1 MKTLAIIAGKSAG
14 YIGNKLG
21 RGSSLPGMIARKI
34 DRDLFHK
41 IKLPQQ
47 TIVVTGTNGKT
58 TTANMLRHVF
68 ETAGLSV
75 VQNTK
80 GANLLSGLL
89 TTLIDATNLNG
100 KVNADVV
107 VLEVDEQTI
116 PQFFKSVTPTH
127 FVIHNFFRDQ
137 LDRYGEIDILIDK
150 IEEVI
155 DSKTKLV
162 LNADDPL
169 VYQIAFDTHRDALYY
184 GVEQTKYSVLEM
196 NQVREAKF
204 CPNCNKKL
212 VYDFFHYSQL
222 GGYDC
227 TCGFKKPVCQYSAHD
242 VDLKKGTFIVAG
254 TTYTIQYRN
263 LYFIFNAM
271 AVVAIAKEYGIDDE
285 TIQKGLST
293 FKIDDGRMETF
304 TFGTHE
310 LLLNLVKNPT
320 GVNQTLDFIK
330 NEADERVAFMM
341 TLNNLSADGQDTS
354 WIWDADFEQLT
365 QFPLEKFI
373 CSGIRA
379 YDLAVRLK
387 YAGIDEDKIMVI
399 EDVAQALATLKETTS
414 QPYLLST
421 YTALQK
427 TRALL
432 K

>member
-1 MKTLAIIAGKSAG
+1 MKTLAIIAGKTATVVG
-14 YIGNKLG
+14 GMLG

-34 DRDLFHK
+34 DPELFHK
-41 IKLPQQ
+41 IQLPKQ

-68 ETAGLSV
+68 ETAGLKV

-89 TTLIDATNLNG
+89 TTLVESTNLSG
-100 KVNADVV
+100 KVMADVV

-116 PQFFKSVTPTH
+116 PQFFQAVTPTH

-155 DSKTKLV
+155 DPTTTLV

-169 VYQIAFDTHRDALYY
+169 VRQISFDTNREAIYY
-184 GVEQTKYSVLEM
+184 GVNQTPYSLEEM
-196 NQVREAKF
+196 SQVREAKF
-204 CPNCNKKL
+204 CPNCNRKL
-212 VYDFFHYSQL
+212 AYEFFHYSQL
-222 GGYDC
+222 GNYQC
-227 TCGFKKPVCQYSAHD
+227 ECGFGKPACEYAADD
-242 VDLKKGTFIVAG
+242 VNLKAGTFRVG
-254 TTYTIQYRN
+254 QTTYKIQYRN

-271 AVVAIAKEYGIDDE
+271 AVVAMAKEYGIDE
-285 TIQKGLST
+285 AIIQEALAT

-304 TFGTHE
+304 NFGPHQ

-320 GVNQTLDFIK
+320 GLNQTLDYIK
-330 NEADERVAFMM
+330 NEADEKVALMM
-341 TLNNLSADGQDTS
+341 TLNNLAADGQDTS
-354 WIWDADFEQLT
+354 WIWDGDFEQLT
-365 QFPLEKFI
+365 QFPLEQFI

-387 YAGIDEDKIMVI
+387 YAGVAEDKIVVI
-399 EDVAQALATLKETTS
+399 EDVAMALETLKQTTAT
-414 QPYLLST
+414 PYLLST

>member
-1 MKTLAIIAGKSAG
+1 MKTLAIMAGKTATIVG
-14 YIGNKLG
+14 GMLG

-34 DRDLFHK
+34 DPELFHK
-41 IKLPQQ
+41 IQLPKQ

-68 ETAGLSV
+68 ETAGLKV

-89 TTLIDATNLNG
+89 TTLVESTNLSG
-100 KVNADVV
+100 KVMADVV

-116 PQFFKSVTPTH
+116 PQFFQAVTPTH

-155 DSKTKLV
+155 DPQTTLV

-169 VYQIAFDTHRDALYY
+169 VRQISFDTNRGAIYY
-184 GVEQTKYSVLEM
+184 GVNKTPYSLEEM
-196 NQVREAKF
+196 SQVREAKF
-204 CPNCNKKL
+204 CPNCNRKL
-212 VYDFFHYSQL
+212 EYEFFHYSQL
-222 GGYDC
+222 GNYQC
-227 TCGFKKPVCQYSAHD
+227 ECGFGKPACEYAAED
-242 VDLKKGTFIVAG
+242 VNLKAGTFRVG
-254 TTYTIQYRN
+254 TTTYQIQYRN

-271 AVVAIAKEYGIDDE
+271 AVVAMAKEYGIDE
-285 TIQKGLST
+285 TTIQKALAT

-304 TFGTHE
+304 AFGPHQ

-320 GVNQTLDFIK
+320 GLNQSFDFIK
-330 NEADERVAFMM
+330 NEADEKVTLMM
-341 TLNNLSADGQDTS
+341 TLNNLAADGHDTS

-365 QFPLEKFI
+365 QFPLEQFI

-387 YAGIDEDKIMVI
+387 YAGVPTEKITVI
-399 EDVAQALATLKETTS
+399 EDVATALETLKQTTAT
-414 QPYLLST
+414 PYLLST

>member
-1 MKTLAIIAGKSAG
+1 MKTLAIIAGKTATL
-14 YIGNKLG
+14 IGGALG
-21 RGSSLPGMIARKI
+21 RGSSLPGMISRKI
-34 DRDLFHK
+34 DPNLFHK
-41 IKLPQQ
+41 IELPKQ

-68 ETAGLSV
+68 ETAGLKV

-89 TTLIDATNLNG
+89 TTLVESTNLSG
-100 KVNADVV
+100 KVMADVV

-116 PQFFKSVTPTH
+116 PQFFKAVTPTH

-155 DSKTKLV
+155 DPTTQLV

-169 VYQIAFDTHRDALYY
+169 VRQISFDTNREAIYY
-184 GVEQTKYSVLEM
+184 GVDKTRYSLEEM
-196 NQVREAKF
+196 SQVREAKF
-204 CPNCNKKL
+204 CPNCNRKL
-212 VYDFFHYSQL
+212 EYEFFHYSQL
-222 GGYDC
+222 GNYQC
-227 TCGFKKPVCQYSAHD
+227 ECGFKKPQCNYAATD
-242 VDLKKGTFIVAG
+242 VDLKAGTFKVG
-254 TTYTIQYRN
+254 ETTYKIQYRN

-271 AVVAIAKEYGIDDE
+271 AVVAMAKEYGVSEDV
-285 TIQKGLST
+285 IQKALLT

-304 TFGTHE
+304 TFGPHQ

-320 GVNQTLDFIK
+320 GLNQTLDFIK
-330 NEADERVAFMM
+330 NEEDEQISLMM

-354 WIWDADFEQLT
+354 WIWDGDFEQIAEY
-365 QFPLEKFI
+365 PLEQFI

-387 YAGIDEDKIMVI
+387 YAGIDESKIVVI
-399 EDVAQALATLKETTS
+399 EDVATALDRLKASTAK
-414 QPYLLST
+414 PYLLST

>member
-1 MKTLAIIAGKSAG
+1 MKTLAIIAGKTATVVG
-14 YIGNKLG
+14 GMLG

-34 DRDLFHK
+34 DSELFHK
-41 IKLPQQ
+41 IQLPKQ

-68 ETAGLSV
+68 ETAGLKV

-89 TTLIDATNLNG
+89 TTLVESTNLSG
-100 KVNADVV
+100 KVMADVV

-116 PQFFKSVTPTH
+116 PQFFQAVTPTH

-155 DSKTKLV
+155 DPTTTLV

-169 VYQIAFDTHRDALYY
+169 VRQISFDTNREAIYY
-184 GVEQTKYSVLEM
+184 GVNQTPYSLEEM
-196 NQVREAKF
+196 SQVREAKF
-204 CPNCNKKL
+204 CPNCNRKL
-212 VYDFFHYSQL
+212 AYEFFHYSQL
-222 GGYDC
+222 GNYQC
-227 TCGFKKPVCQYSAHD
+227 ECGFGKPACEYAADD
-242 VDLKKGTFIVAG
+242 VNLKAGTFRVG
-254 TTYTIQYRN
+254 QTTYKIQYRN

-271 AVVAIAKEYGIDDE
+271 AVVAMAKEYGIDE
-285 TIQKGLST
+285 AIIQEALAT

-304 TFGTHE
+304 NFGPHQ

-320 GVNQTLDFIK
+320 GLNQTLDYIK
-330 NEADERVAFMM
+330 NEADEKVALMM
-341 TLNNLSADGQDTS
+341 TLNNLAADGQDTS
-354 WIWDADFEQLT
+354 WIWDGDFEQLT
-365 QFPLEKFI
+365 QFPLEQFI

-387 YAGIDEDKIMVI
+387 YAGVAEDKIVVI
-399 EDVAQALATLKETTS
+399 EDVAMALETLKQTTAT
-414 QPYLLST
+414 PYLLST